1 MNISLG
7 KFKERG
13 ILMKVYQ
20 IRIKLYLL
28 KDIMAQDVQI
38 MLTRFI
44 DKSLFAKENLGK
56 LHNTNTYK
64 NYCYDLL
71 SPLEKD
77 KIYKKGKIY
86 TLTIRTIDEDMA
98 EFFYEVCPNIN
109 TREFK
114 GLTAEKRVLPRKIIE
129 FIYTLTPMIIKAE
142 NGYWKNCMSQ
152 EEFEQR
158 FIINLTKKINNFKG
172 DINDKDEIN
181 MEKFYST
188 IEFLNKTPVPMK
200 YKNIKLL
207 GDKVRLAI
215 LDDEKSQEMAYL
227 SLGVG
232 LGEMNSRGAGF
243 VNYRWL

>member
-1 MNISLG
+1 
-7 KFKERG
+7 
-13 ILMKVYQ
+13 MKVYQ

-114 GLTAEKRVLPRKIIE
+114 GLTAEKKSFATKDNR
-129 FIYTLTPMIIKAE
+129 IYLYFDT
-142 NGYWKNCMSQ
+142 
-152 EEFEQR
+152 
-158 FIINLTKKINNFKG
+158 
-172 DINDKDEIN
+172 NDN
-181 MEKFYST
+181 
-188 IEFLNKTPVPMK
+188 
-200 YKNIKLL
+200 
-207 GDKVRLAI
+207 
-215 LDDEKSQEMAYL
+215 
-227 SLGVG
+227 
-232 LGEMNSRGAGF
+232 
-243 VNYRWL
+243 

>member
-1 MNISLG
+1 
-7 KFKERG
+7 
-13 ILMKVYQ
+13 MKVYQ

-44 DKSLFAKENLGK
+44 DKSLFAGENLGK
-56 LHNTNTYK
+56 LHNINTYK

-114 GLTAEKRVLPRKIIE
+114 GLTAEK
-129 FIYTLTPMIIKAE
+129 
-142 NGYWKNCMSQ
+142 
-152 EEFEQR
+152 
-158 FIINLTKKINNFKG
+158 
-172 DINDKDEIN
+172 
-181 MEKFYST
+181 KFCH
-188 IEFLNKTPVPMK
+188 E
-200 YKNIKLL
+200 
-207 GDKVRLAI
+207 R
-215 LDDEKSQEMAYL
+215 
-227 SLGVG
+227 
-232 LGEMNSRGAGF
+232 
-243 VNYRWL
+243 

>member
-1 MNISLG
+1 
-7 KFKERG
+7 
-13 ILMKVYQ
+13 MKVYQ

-98 EFFYEVCPNIN
+98 EFFYEVCP
-109 TREFK
+109 
-114 GLTAEKRVLPRKIIE
+114 
-129 FIYTLTPMIIKAE
+129 
-142 NGYWKNCMSQ
+142 
-152 EEFEQR
+152 R

-207 GDKVRLAI
+207 GDKVRLAV
-215 LDDEKSQEMAYL
+215 LDDEKSQKMAYL

>member
-1 MNISLG
+1 M
-7 KFKERG
+7 
-13 ILMKVYQ
+13 
-20 IRIKLYLL
+20 
-28 KDIMAQDVQI
+28 
-38 MLTRFI
+38 
-44 DKSLFAKENLGK
+44 
-56 LHNTNTYK
+56 
-64 NYCYDLL
+64 
-71 SPLEKD
+71 EKD

-152 EEFEQR
+152 EDFEQR

-207 GDKVRLAI
+207 GDKVRLAV

>member
-1 MNISLG
+1 
-7 KFKERG
+7 
-13 ILMKVYQ
+13 MKVYQ

-28 KDIMAQDVQI
+28 KDIIAQDVQI